1 MSEFQVWYLSLSR
14 VTRGL
19 LVVYGAAFLAGFA
32 VLWRIPLTA
41 ELLDSQ
47 FVLSMLWWQ
56 KPWQLATYSL
66 IHPASF
72 GGLIHLA
79 FGLFWLYWI
88 GRDLEDLRGP
98 GLMLSLWGFV
108 VVVGGLL
115 AALAAPVLGLEMFVF
130 TGIWAGVIGVMVA
143 VCLWFPDRRIR
154 LFLVGS
160 VRLWY
165 VVAALVVLEL
175 LRPASGLVSVGG
187 AAGAW
192 LFVWLDQRGADL
204 HTWADRLLG
213 SSGRP
218 RALRHAEERRP
229 TAAPDTHLD
238 EVDRILDKINAEGM
252 DALTGAER
260 KVLEDASRQ

>member
-1 MSEFQVWYLSLSR
+1 M
-14 VTRGL
+14 
-19 LVVYGAAFLAGFA
+19 
-32 VLWRIPLTA
+32 WRIPITA
-41 ELLDSQ
+41 ELLESH
-47 FVLSMLWWQ
+47 FVLGSLWWQ

-98 GLMLSLWGFV
+98 GLMLSLWCFV
-108 VVVGGLL
+108 VVFGGLL
-115 AALAAPVLGLEMFVF
+115 AVLAAPVLGIEVLAF

-154 LFLVGS
+154 LFLLGS

-204 HTWADRLLG
+204 HTWADRLFSSSQRLG
-213 SSGRP
+213 
-218 RALRHAEERRP
+218 AFRHADRAASRGHRS
-229 TAAPDTHLD
+229 TAAPDTNLD
-238 EVDRILDKINAEGM
+238 EVDRILDKINAKGM
-252 DALTGAER
+252 DALTDAER
-260 KVLEDASRQ
+260 KALQEASRQ